1 MNDTIKKYLL
11 QSTMIAGLAAMGLSA
26 PAYAQDAD
34 DAADQVIELVEEV
47 EEEESDTIVVTG
59 SRLKKDTFSSFKPL
73 QIIDFKETREV
84 GLLDTIQILQ
94 TNEAAAGIQIDS
106 SFGGFVLDNGPG
118 SETINLRGLG
128 ADRTLVLVNGRRL
141 APLGVEGAPTQ
152 PSINSVPSILVENA
166 DLLLEGASTIYGSDA
181 IAGVVNVTLARDF
194 EGFEVEGS
202 TEIAEQG
209 GEDFTVAAR
218 WGKNFDNGFFG
229 IAGEY
234 DRRDRV
240 TIDDRDFFSDCETN
254 VEIDENGNIRRNNVE
269 NAVSQE
275 LFNGL
280 SANPI
285 DVDNPCIVGGTTS
298 RFIELSGLPFGSV
311 FANRADVGADE
322 TVLGIPGFT
331 DPFVF
336 FPFDADGDRVVDNSL
351 RQFSINGNDN
361 TADVISPQDRYNL
374 FAFGEFT
381 IEGEANI
388 TPFFEV
394 LYSNTEN
401 EADLGSFQLFPQVGA
416 DNPFNP
422 CGTNGVDCGAGSG
435 APGGLFTSPSFI
447 ADFNTFQRD
456 IDPNRDGDT
465 RDARICATFLAT
477 FDLDEDGNQ
486 IPGTLQPGT
495 GPFDNAG
502 CTPAIFGLGNPVGPI
517 NVQPVVTIDNDRTL
531 SDVSLEQI
539 RLVGGFK
546 GDIPAFNHDP
556 DGFLNFADWSFE
568 ASAQFTRSVGK
579 SSRIGIREDRLN
591 LSLGNSQIEIFD
603 DEGELVTDIGDPIAG
618 LAPCTA
624 QDGVVLTSDVT
635 NGCVPVNLFA
645 PNALEIR
652 GSLSA
657 AEEAFLFDSRDFDTE
672 YFQTILNGFI
682 SGKVADLPGG
692 DVLLSF
698 GAEYRKDEIDSI
710 PDDIAANGLFF
721 GFFSD
726 QGAVGSRDIIEGFG
740 EISIPLVADK
750 PFFDLLSVDAG
761 FRVLDDEFFGSEAVY
776 TVSGGWRPTDSLLL
790 RGSFGTSFRA
800 PNLGELFQLPQ
811 SGFTTVFDP
820 CVAPA
825 NAFVAD
831 LNNIGGAPAFDPTL
845 DTRDADVISRC
856 LAEGLPQDLGGG
868 AVAAFTQA
876 EVFGEG
882 NLDLDP
888 ETSTS
893 LNLGASFEQPFF
905 DSFDLTLGVNFYDI
919 DVEDAVIQPG
929 AQFTV
934 NDCFTIEQD
943 SRSFFCDRIDRGG
956 DQLIDF
962 IGLGFINLNEEEVR
976 GLDFNADFFHEF
988 TAFDKPFE
996 LSLSARANHL
1006 LERRT
1011 LFESDEG
1018 VETEDNF
1025 EGEFGFPDWT
1035 GSLRGRLA
1043 YKDFGFNWFTRYVG
1057 GQDQDEDGVDEFSN
1071 AFGLDLVVDP
1081 DTGLTDGFADT
1092 FSQTCLGPNF
1102 GDVNCRDVGFTDDY
1116 FVHNLSVTY
1125 GDRDEGFQVTLGV
1138 NNVFDRDPPE
1148 VDGSEVTSLSN
1159 VPIGAGF
1166 DVNGRTF
1173 VAQIRKSF

>member
-1 MNDTIKKYLL
+1 MNDTIKKYLM
-11 QSTMIAGLAAMGLSA
+11 QSTMIAGLATASFTA
-26 PAYAQDAD
+26 PAYAQVAD
-34 DAADQVIELVEEV
+34 EDLAVEVI
-47 EEEESDTIVVTG
+47 EEEEVVEESGDQIVVTG

-73 QIIDFKETREV
+73 QIIDFQETREV

-94 TNEAAAGIQIDS
+94 TSEAAAGIQIDS

-166 DLLLEGASTIYGSDA
+166 DLLLEGASSIYGSDA
-181 IAGVVNVTLARDF
+181 LAGVVNVSLARDF
-194 EGFEVEGS
+194 EGFQVEGS
-202 TEIAEQG
+202 TELAEQG

-240 TIDDRDFFSDCETN
+240 TIADRDFFADCQTN

-269 NAVSQE
+269 NAVAQE

-298 RFIELSGLPFGSV
+298 RFIELSPGLPFGSV

-331 DPFVF
+331 DPFVT
-336 FPFDADGDRVVDNSL
+336 FPFDADGDRVIDNSL

-361 TADVISPQDRYNL
+361 TADVISPQERYNL

-401 EADLGSFQLFPQVGA
+401 EADLGSFQLFPQVSA

-435 APGGLFTSPSFI
+435 APGGLFTSESFI
-447 ADFNTFQRD
+447 GDFNTFQRD

-465 RDARICATFLAT
+465 RDARICATFGAT
-477 FDLDEDGNQ
+477 FELDENGNP
-486 IPGTLQPGT
+486 IPGTLVPGT
-495 GPFDNAG
+495 GPFDNAA
-502 CTPAIFGLGNPVGPI
+502 CTPALFGQGNPVGPI
-517 NVQPVVTIDNDRTL
+517 DVQPVVTIDNDRTL
-531 SDVSLEQI
+531 TDISLEQI
-539 RLVGGFK
+539 RIVGGFK

-556 DGFLNFADWSFE
+556 DGFLNFTDWSFE
-568 ASAQFTRSVGK
+568 ASGQFSRSVGK
-579 SSRIGIREDRLN
+579 SSRIGIREDRLA
-591 LSLGNSQIEIFD
+591 LALGNAPVDFTDPDGNAFVVGDLLPGVDPCTVPNGAIVTAD
-603 DEGELVTDIGDPIAG
+603 VTD
-618 LAPCTA
+618 
-624 QDGVVLTSDVT
+624 
-635 NGCVPVNLFA
+635 GCVPVNLFA

-652 GSLSA
+652 GSLSGPEA
-657 AEEAFLFDSRDFDTE
+657 AFLFDSRDFDTE

-692 DVLLSF
+692 DVLLSL
-698 GAEYRKDEIDSI
+698 GAEYRKDEIDSV

-740 EISIPLVADK
+740 EISVPLVADK
-750 PFFDLLSVDAG
+750 PFFNLLSVDAG
-761 FRVLDDEFFGSEAVY
+761 VRVLDDEFFGSEAVY
-776 TVSGGWRPTDSLLL
+776 NVAGGWRPTDSLLL
-790 RGSFGTSFRA
+790 RASYGTSFRA

-831 LNNIGGAPAFDPTL
+831 LNDVGGPPVFDPTL
-845 DTRDADVISRC
+845 DTRDADVVSRC

-868 AVAAFTQA
+868 GVAAVTQV
-876 EVFGEG
+876 EIFGEG
-882 NLDLDP
+882 NLGLDP

-919 DVEDAVIQPG
+919 DVEDAVVQPG
-929 AQFTV
+929 VQFTV

-943 SRSFFCDRIDRGG
+943 SRSIFCDRIDRGA

-962 IGLGFINLNEEEVR
+962 VGLGFINLNEEEVR
-976 GLDFNADFFHEF
+976 GLDFNADFSHDF

-1006 LERRT
+1006 IERRT
-1011 LFESDEG
+1011 LFIDDDGNEL
-1018 VETEDNF
+1018 EDNF

-1057 GQDQDEDGVDEFSN
+1057 GQDQDEDGVDEFGN
-1071 AFGLDLVVDP
+1071 AFGVDT
-1081 DTGLTDGFADT
+1081 DDDGFADT
-1092 FSQTCLGPNF
+1092 FSDTCLGPAF

-1125 GDRDEGFQVTLGV
+1125 GNRDSGFSVTFGV
-1138 NNVFDRDPPE
+1138 NNVFDNDPPE
-1148 VDGSEVTSLSN
+1148 VDGSEVNSLSN
-1159 VPIGAGF
+1159 VPRGAGF

-1173 VAQIRKSF
+1173 IGQIRKSF

>member
-1 MNDTIKKYLL
+1 
-11 QSTMIAGLAAMGLSA
+11 MIAGLAALGFSA

-47 EEEESDTIVVTG
+47 EEEESDTIIVTG

-568 ASAQFTRSVGK
+568 ASGQFTRSVGK

-1081 DTGLTDGFADT
+1081 DTGLTDGFAET

>member
-1 MNDTIKKYLL
+1 MNDTIKKYLM
-11 QSTMIAGLAAMGLSA
+11 QSTMIAGLATASFTA
-26 PAYAQDAD
+26 PAYAQVAD
-34 DAADQVIELVEEV
+34 EDLAVEVI
-47 EEEESDTIVVTG
+47 EEEEVVEESGDQIVVTG

-73 QIIDFKETREV
+73 QIIDFQETREV

-94 TNEAAAGIQIDS
+94 TSEAAAGIQIDS

-166 DLLLEGASTIYGSDA
+166 DLLLEGASSIYGSDA
-181 IAGVVNVTLARDF
+181 LAGVVNVSLARDF
-194 EGFEVEGS
+194 EGFQVEGS
-202 TEIAEQG
+202 TELAEQG

-240 TIDDRDFFSDCETN
+240 TIADRDFFSDCETN

-269 NAVSQE
+269 NAVTQE

-401 EADLGSFQLFPQVGA
+401 ETDSGSAQLFPQVGF

-422 CGTNGVDCGAGSG
+422 CGTNGVDCGAGVSQ
-435 APGGLFTSPSFI
+435 PGGLFTSESFI
-447 ADFNTFQRD
+447 GDFNTFQRD

-465 RDARICATFLAT
+465 RDARICATFGAQ
-477 FDLDEDGNQ
+477 FDPDGNL
-486 IPGTLQPGT
+486 IPGS
-495 GPFDNAG
+495 GPFDNAA
-502 CTPAIFGLGNPVGPI
+502 CTPALFGLGAPVGPI

-531 SDVSLEQI
+531 TDISLEQI
-539 RLVGGFK
+539 RIVGGFK

-556 DGFLNFADWSFE
+556 DGFLNFTDWSFE
-568 ASAQFTRSVGK
+568 ASGQFSRSVGK
-579 SSRIGIREDRLN
+579 SSRIGIREDRLA
-591 LSLGNSQIEIFD
+591 LALGNAPVDFTDPDGNAFVVGDLLPGVDPCTVPNGAIVTAD
-603 DEGELVTDIGDPIAG
+603 VTD
-618 LAPCTA
+618 
-624 QDGVVLTSDVT
+624 
-635 NGCVPVNLFA
+635 GCVPVNLFA

-652 GSLSA
+652 GSLSGPEA
-657 AEEAFLFDSRDFDTE
+657 AFLFDSRDFDTE

-692 DVLLSF
+692 DVLLSL
-698 GAEYRKDEIDSI
+698 GAEYRKDEIDSV

-740 EISIPLVADK
+740 EISVPLVADK
-750 PFFDLLSVDAG
+750 PFFNLLSVDAG
-761 FRVLDDEFFGSEAVY
+761 VRVLDDEFFGSEAVY
-776 TVSGGWRPTDSLLL
+776 NVAGGWRPTDSLLL
-790 RGSFGTSFRA
+790 RASYGTSFRA

-831 LNNIGGAPAFDPTL
+831 LNNVGGPPVFDPTL
-845 DTRDADVISRC
+845 DTRDADVVSRC

-868 AVAAFTQA
+868 GVAAVTQV
-876 EVFGEG
+876 EIFSEG
-882 NLDLDP
+882 NLGLDP

-919 DVEDAVIQPG
+919 DVEDAVVQPG
-929 AQFTV
+929 VQFTV

-943 SRSFFCDRIDRGG
+943 SRSIFCDRIDRGA

-962 IGLGFINLNEEEVR
+962 VGLGFINLNEEEVR
-976 GLDFNADFFHEF
+976 GLDFNADFSHDF

-1006 LERRT
+1006 IERRT
-1011 LFESDEG
+1011 LFIDDDGNEL
-1018 VETEDNF
+1018 EDNF

-1057 GQDQDEDGVDEFSN
+1057 GQDQDEDGVDEFGN
-1071 AFGLDLVVDP
+1071 DFGVDT
-1081 DTGLTDGFADT
+1081 DDDGFADT
-1092 FSQTCLGPNF
+1092 FSDTCLGPAF

-1125 GDRDEGFQVTLGV
+1125 GNRDSGFSVTFGV
-1138 NNVFDRDPPE
+1138 NNVFDNDPPE
-1148 VDGSEVTSLSN
+1148 VDGSEVLSLSN

-1173 VAQIRKSF
+1173 IGQIRKSF

>member
-1 MNDTIKKYLL
+1 MNDTIKKYLM
-11 QSTMIAGLAAMGLSA
+11 QSTMIAGLATASFTA
-26 PAYAQDAD
+26 PAYAQVAD
-34 DAADQVIELVEEV
+34 EDLAVEVI
-47 EEEESDTIVVTG
+47 EEEEVVEESGDQIVVTG

-73 QIIDFKETREV
+73 QIIDFQETREV

-94 TNEAAAGIQIDS
+94 TSEAAAGIQIDS

-166 DLLLEGASTIYGSDA
+166 DLLLEGASSIYGSDA
-181 IAGVVNVTLARDF
+181 LAGVVNVSLARDF
-194 EGFEVEGS
+194 EGFQVEGS
-202 TEIAEQG
+202 TELAEQG

-240 TIDDRDFFSDCETN
+240 TIADRDFFADCQTN

-269 NAVSQE
+269 NAVAQE

-298 RFIELSGLPFGSV
+298 RFIELSPGLPFGSV

-331 DPFVF
+331 DPFVT
-336 FPFDADGDRVVDNSL
+336 FPFDADGDRVIDNSL

-361 TADVISPQDRYNL
+361 TADVISPQERYNL

-401 EADLGSFQLFPQVGA
+401 EADLGSFQLFPQVSA

-435 APGGLFTSPSFI
+435 APGGLFTSESFI
-447 ADFNTFQRD
+447 GDFNTFQRD

-465 RDARICATFLAT
+465 RDARICATFGAT
-477 FDLDEDGNQ
+477 FELDENGNP
-486 IPGTLQPGT
+486 IPGTLVPGT
-495 GPFDNAG
+495 GPFDNAA
-502 CTPAIFGLGNPVGPI
+502 CTPALFGQGNPVGPI
-517 NVQPVVTIDNDRTL
+517 DVQPVVTIDNDRTL
-531 SDVSLEQI
+531 TDISLEQI
-539 RLVGGFK
+539 RIVGGFK

-556 DGFLNFADWSFE
+556 DGFLNFTDWSFE
-568 ASAQFTRSVGK
+568 ASGQFSRSVGK
-579 SSRIGIREDRLN
+579 SSRIGIREDRLA
-591 LSLGNSQIEIFD
+591 LALGNAPVDFTDPDGNEFVVGDLLPGVDPCTVPNGAIVTAD
-603 DEGELVTDIGDPIAG
+603 VTD
-618 LAPCTA
+618 
-624 QDGVVLTSDVT
+624 
-635 NGCVPVNLFA
+635 GCVPVNLFA

-652 GSLSA
+652 GSLSGPEA
-657 AEEAFLFDSRDFDTE
+657 AFLFDSRDFDTE

-692 DVLLSF
+692 DVLLSL
-698 GAEYRKDEIDSI
+698 GAEYRKDEIDSV

-740 EISIPLVADK
+740 EISVPLVADK
-750 PFFDLLSVDAG
+750 PFFNLLSVDAG
-761 FRVLDDEFFGSEAVY
+761 VRVLDDEFFGSEAVY
-776 TVSGGWRPTDSLLL
+776 NVAGGWRPTDSLLL
-790 RGSFGTSFRA
+790 RASYGTSFRA

-831 LNNIGGAPAFDPTL
+831 LNDVGGPPVFDPTL
-845 DTRDADVISRC
+845 DTRDADVVSRC

-868 AVAAFTQA
+868 GVAAVTQV
-876 EVFGEG
+876 EIFGEG
-882 NLDLDP
+882 NLGLDP

-919 DVEDAVIQPG
+919 DVEDAVVQPG
-929 AQFTV
+929 VQFTV

-943 SRSFFCDRIDRGG
+943 SRSIFCDRIDRGA

-962 IGLGFINLNEEEVR
+962 VGLGFINLNEEEVR
-976 GLDFNADFFHEF
+976 GLDFNADFSHDF

-1006 LERRT
+1006 IERRT
-1011 LFESDEG
+1011 LFIDDDGNEL
-1018 VETEDNF
+1018 EDNF

-1057 GQDQDEDGVDEFSN
+1057 GQDQDEDGVDEFGN
-1071 AFGLDLVVDP
+1071 AFGVDT
-1081 DTGLTDGFADT
+1081 DDDGFADT
-1092 FSQTCLGPNF
+1092 FSDTCLGPAF

-1125 GDRDEGFQVTLGV
+1125 GNRDSGFSVTFGV
-1138 NNVFDRDPPE
+1138 NNVFDNDPPE
-1148 VDGSEVTSLSN
+1148 VDGSEVNSLSN
-1159 VPIGAGF
+1159 VPRGAGF

-1173 VAQIRKSF
+1173 IGQIRKSF

>member
-1 MNDTIKKYLL
+1 
-11 QSTMIAGLAAMGLSA
+11 MIAGLAALGFSA

-47 EEEESDTIVVTG
+47 EEEESDTIIVTG

-401 EADLGSFQLFPQVGA
+401 EADLGSFQLFPLVGA

-465 RDARICATFLAT
+465 RDARICATFLAQ
-477 FDLDEDGNQ
+477 FDDDGNL
-486 IPGTLQPGT
+486 IPGT

-502 CTPAIFGLGNPVGPI
+502 CTPTIFGLGNPVGPI